1 MTWPLTFPNLL
12 VTSSYDGSCAVWNV
26 NTEERVYQINNHASP
41 VTCIDAA
48 PGSPLRVA
56 FAVGGTTYEWTP
68 SQGKRSV
75 MSKGSGKVTVVQWNP
90 TMRRGDMIAVGKD
103 DGRVDIVTSGTK
115 GWRTEALSRAKG
127 RSSEVG
133 AVSDVRWDP
142 LSHVYLLVLYS
153 CGTVAVWDTE
163 GVGGSSGSSSRRT
176 SNSSGRSP
184 LISLFDR
191 CCVVGTSGIAWMP
204 WEPGNFMTVGTK
216 SGVVSVWNVSSVET
230 TVHTARL
237 SRIPMCFLHRL
248 IDRSHLSSSSSSPSS
263 PSSSSPPLAPVDRSA
278 LCSFVDG
285 SVGLV
290 DMERRRVVWK
300 SYAGHRETIFDVDFH
315 PLRPNVL
322 ATGSYDGTIK
332 LWDTDDMSLLGKC
345 DVRPM
350 EIRNQ
355 QQKRSGIRGVPL
367 YIVYSLSW
375 QRDGTGLCAGLSGG
389 QVQVWEIE
397 IPLKNKSKRRRR
409 NPSQASSSFASSGS
423 SKMRDSSTNSTTK
436 KKIRTTLRHATD
448 IHSGSVYCVDW
459 SPVILEKIGSKE
471 KKGLLATSSKD
482 GRLSV
487 STPTGGDVLCSY
499 RHPGAVYGCSWNSLY
514 PNVLASTCE
523 DGHVRIFECSR
534 HNGEV
539 ASLVLLHTLRGHTSS
554 TFRCAW
560 SPHHPDILA
569 TGSNDRT
576 IKIWDVKASKGE
588 KVLSTLCGHRDK
600 VRALAWS
607 HEYPEILLSGSWDST
622 IRVWNTMSST
632 CLDVCKHHNAD
643 VYGLAS
649 HPSRP
654 FLYVSTSRD
663 TTLRMF
669 CLDSP
674 SVVLSRIHSLLGL
687 SWDTRL
693 LENPDGRIEDLDRG
707 KERARKVLG
716 GNGGGGGERETVV
729 VDRRLEVVGM
739 KMCGSRSKEMGRERE
754 ERGTTRRRFGR
765 RRRGSGGN
773 EREVTHREDVE
784 LMFNTL
790 DFYGASV
797 GLHDLRAT
805 VMALLSSLR
814 KGDDDNGKVEEE
826 GDDDG
831 HETMNFSSSAVG
843 NRTCRPLFL
852 HVDRVVDCA
861 KKRAASLVR
870 FRGGTAHYRN
880 PHEHPPLSI
889 RDRIDDAVDL
899 LCKVGDL
906 EGACEI
912 LVSDGTENP
921 TLDPHIP
928 EWDRACALAP
938 GVSLEYW
945 RRLCERRVAWLGRF
959 GSCGGGDSG
968 SNGGGGGSGALVPSV
983 GLEKER
989 ECCRVLSSLGDVN
1002 GLLARASNEP
1012 WNVLLL
1018 HRARGEGLFQRNQV
1032 IVEGAAG
1039 EKERGGDLVGG
1050 GAAAGGGG
1058 GGAAAAKTA
1067 AESVALT
1074 YRHNGLPLRAAC
1086 CHLSVGDVMGA
1097 LEVLVDGH
1105 ELEVAMVVA
1114 LSLDQIDVRCE
1125 DYLVLITE
1133 RLVRYRLEPTRSHGR
1148 RLCALSQQLLEIHG
1162 PTRRTMLLLQEIC
1175 GRTSSGEEKEKKE
1188 LFVQMSMRTMEEY
1201 ESQGREIID
1210 RLENFFKKC
1219 SREATA
1225 MGGNDNDNDN
1235 DHNDDDAEEEEEEE
1249 EEDGLLVTA
1258 LRYLSLGGSY
1268 QDCARLGIKRLYQI
1282 LTARS
1287 SKSSRRSAKGA
1298 ASSFTTTTNKSE
1310 WDILQILTSLNLL
1323 ELQDQSLARRI
1334 LLLSMHYGTVRALLK
1349 QHDVMVQCFFR
1360 QTRIMLKRI
1369 SQEQDMWP
1377 VKESD
1382 ALLEEARYML
1392 RRGKLEEV
1400 ARVVGEYRSGGV
1412 SLSASF
1418 SSSSSS
1424 TTTTTSCDLKFA
1436 NMEEI
1441 LMKQGVPVHTSRSTP
1456 DESCLF
1462 SPRPEGKS
1470 GVEGKTLSAIPGE
1483 MSVHTS
1489 SLEEFISRAEPLA
1502 MLDDDDNDEERAR
1515 LNERK
1520 KSIAFG
1526 SSMGTRN
1533 GTRPILVSGQTLPS
1547 GHHVLDGAAQRVS
1560 CLTQL
1565 PISGRLIVLEDK
1577 SSWMTLSEAI
1587 EYDECSSFSP
1597 LLTGSKIP
1605 LL

>member
-1 MTWPLTFPNLL
+1 M
-12 VTSSYDGSCAVWNV
+12 WNV

-56 FAVGGTTYEWTP
+56 FAVGGITYEWTP

-90 TMRRGDMIAVGKD
+90 TMRRGDMIAVGRD

-115 GWRTEALSRAKG
+115 GWRTEALSQAKG

-142 LSHVYLLVLYS
+142 LSHLYLLVLYS

-163 GVGGSSGSSSRRT
+163 GVGGSGGSSSSRSR
-176 SNSSGRSP
+176 SSSSSGRSS
-184 LISLFDR
+184 LISMFDR
-191 CCVVGTSGIAWMP
+191 CRVVGTSGIAWMP

-216 SGVVSVWNVSSVET
+216 SGVSSVWNVSSVET

-237 SRIPMCFLHRL
+237 SRTPMCFLHRL
-248 IDRSHLSSSSSSPSS
+248 IDRSHLSSSSSSSPSS
-263 PSSSSPPLAPVDRSA
+263 PSCPSSSSPPLAPVDRSA

-332 LWDTDDMSLLGKC
+332 LWDTDDMSLLGTC

-350 EIRNQ
+350 GIRNQ
-355 QQKRSGIRGVPL
+355 QQKRSGISGVPL

-397 IPLKNKSKRRRR
+397 MPLENKSKRRRR

-569 TGSNDRT
+569 TGSNDGT

-693 LENPDGRIEDLDRG
+693 LENPDGKIEDLDRG
-707 KERARKVLG
+707 RERARKVLRA
-716 GNGGGGGERETVV
+716 NGGGGGGGGGGRGRGGGETVV

-739 KMCGSRSKEMGRERE
+739 KMCGIRSKEMGRERE
-754 ERGTTRRRFGR
+754 ERGTTRRRFGSG

-773 EREVTHREDVE
+773 EREATHREDVE

-797 GLHDLRAT
+797 GLRDLRAT
-805 VMALLSSLR
+805 VMALLSSLC
-814 KGDDDNGKVEEE
+814 KDDDDDEKEEE
-826 GDDDG
+826 KEEEDDDG

-880 PHEHPPLSI
+880 PHEHPPLSV

-912 LVSDGTENP
+912 LVIDGTDNP

-928 EWDRACALAP
+928 EWDRACAMAP

-959 GSCGGGDSG
+959 GSCGGGGGSG
-968 SNGGGGGSGALVPSV
+968 SGGGGALVPSV

-1002 GLLARASNEP
+1002 GLLARASDEP

-1018 HRARGEGLFQRNQV
+1018 HRAREEGLFQQNQV
-1032 IVEGAAG
+1032 IVEGGAG
-1039 EKERGGDLVGG
+1039 EKERGGGLV
-1050 GAAAGGGG
+1050 AAGGGG
-1058 GGAAAAKTA
+1058 GGGGGCGAAAKTA

-1074 YRHNGLPLRAAC
+1074 YRCNGLPLRAAC

-1175 GRTSSGEEKEKKE
+1175 GRRSSGGEKKKKEE

-1210 RLENFFKKC
+1210 RLENFLKKC

-1225 MGGNDNDNDN
+1225 MGDNDN
-1235 DHNDDDAEEEEEEE
+1235 DHNDHNNDDDDAEEE
-1249 EEDGLLVTA
+1249 DRLLITA

-1268 QDCARLGIKRLYQI
+1268 QDCARLGIERLYQI

-1287 SKSSRRSAKGA
+1287 SSRSANEGS

-1310 WDILQILTSLNLL
+1310 WGILQILTSLNLL

-1349 QHDVMVQCFFR
+1349 QHDVLVQCFFR
-1360 QTRIMLKRI
+1360 LTRIMLNRT
-1369 SQEQDMWP
+1369 SQEQEAWP
-1377 VKESD
+1377 VKKSD
-1382 ALLEEARYML
+1382 ALLEEAQYML
-1392 RRGKLEEV
+1392 RCGNLEEV

-1418 SSSSSS
+1418 SSSSS
-1424 TTTTTSCDLKFA
+1424 TSCDLKFA

-1441 LMKQGVPVHTSRSTP
+1441 LMKQGVRVNVRKEETSRSTP

-1470 GVEGKTLSAIPGE
+1470 GGEGKTSPAIPGE

-1502 MLDDDDNDEERAR
+1502 MLDGDDNDEERAR

-1526 SSMGTRN
+1526 SSMGTRS

-1565 PISGRLIVLEDK
+1565 PISGRLIVLEDE
-1577 SSWMTLSEAI
+1577 SSWMTLSEAL

-1597 LLTGSKIP
+1597 LLTGYKIP